1 LCVFFR
7 RLFRFGRGAGCSE
20 FRRNAGFTL
29 ADEIRIFEANQLIAV
44 HPVLEGRHQ
53 RRLAPGHRKVPTQR
67 ATAEAAAMPIGRAG
81 DVVARRSLDFY
92 DAVAR
97 RLAAEG
103 RQP

>member
-1 LCVFFR
+1 M
-7 RLFRFGRGAGCSE
+7 
-20 FRRNAGFTL
+20 
-29 ADEIRIFEANQLIAV
+29 
-44 HPVLEGRHQ
+44 
-53 RRLAPGHRKVPTQR
+53 PTQR
-67 ATAEAAAMPIGRAG
+67 ATGEAAAMPIGRAG